1 MKQESIKN
9 QIENCIRL
17 QANRWRY
24 LQDFLQNKSSGRRT
38 FSIIPQIGCISI
50 KESRLIIDKTKCIKC
65 LFCITECPNIIID
78 ENFDFLPVENKE
90 SRTKNKFITDYAY
103 KIFRGSLVTIPTIG
117 SLNIERRFN
126 SLREFT
132 EIDETQHISIW
143 AARLLHY
150 LSDDKTA
157 RLGLEVGMLIEE
169 KDRGGRMDICMLS
182 NDKNLFIIE
191 AKVTFEKM
199 MQEGRYVDQI
209 LSYRKEA
216 NETLKNLNLSDY
228 NQYIFLLIDGKESD
242 LLYPSH
248 QDCTSNIGNQS
259 EHFYEILNRYNIFFL
274 SSQALWS
281 LALKKMF
288 VDEKAYY
295 LEKVFDRIYREE
307 NHGLLSAG
315 IVSSA
320 GGAYKIEYL

>member
-1 MKQESIKN
+1 MKQELHKN
-9 QIENCIRL
+9 QIDNCIKL
-17 QANRWRY
+17 QIDRWSY
-24 LQDFLQNKSSGRRT
+24 LRDFLQNKSSGRRT

-50 KESRLIIDKTKCIKC
+50 KGSRLIIDKTKCIKC
-65 LFCITECPNIIID
+65 LFCVTGCPNIIID
-78 ENFDFLPVENKE
+78 ENFSFLPVENKE
-90 SRTKNKFITDYAY
+90 SPPKNKFITDYAY
-103 KIFRGSLVTIPTIG
+103 RIFRGSLVAIPTIG
-117 SLNIERRFN
+117 SFNIEKKFN

-157 RLGLEVGMLIEE
+157 RLGLEVGMLIQE

-182 NDKNLFIIE
+182 NDENLFIVE
-191 AKVTFEKM
+191 AKVSFEKM

-209 LSYRKEA
+209 LSYRKET
-216 NETLKNLNLSDY
+216 NKTLSNLNLSDY

-259 EHFYEILNRYNIFFL
+259 EHFYEILNRYKIFFL

-288 VDEKAYY
+288 IDGEVYS
-295 LEKVFDRIYREE
+295 LEKVFNRIYREE